1 MHMVDPNRRELF
13 ILSTVTFDLL
23 QVHKKSYK
31 VKGTDR
37 FSALPSAESRPL
49 PWRPTRPARLV
60 FSLHTQGGR
69 PHAGPDQLAP
79 QPAAA
84 RPALASELKL
94 LLLRSQIVFLICKM
108 LRL

>member
-60 FSLHTQGGR
+60 FPLSTRRGVARTQALTSSPLSLLQHGGPLPR
-69 PHAGPDQLAP
+69 N
-79 QPAAA
+79 
-84 RPALASELKL
+84 
-94 LLLRSQIVFLICKM
+94 
-108 LRL
+108 